1 MRDLPVR
8 GSGHAV
14 GWGQPG
20 DRHYWSE
27 RPAYELHHARCR
39 RPCLR
44 RDGREGA
51 LSGNGLGPLPGHP
64 GGQHRLRHR
73 TPTLGGPGY
82 GHGQRNRRR
91 ERPEP
96 PLRGALRGKNGGQVA
111 FIPFQPGTGTNDQR
125 KEGFTTG
132 LPDHPELELVAEQS
146 SQSDYVLGLQVTEN
160 ILAAN
165 AGLDAIFAANEP
177 GVLGAVEALRRPGY
191 DGEIVVVGWDG
202 SPAEVDALREGVIN
216 ALVVQNPFQM
226 GYQGVDAVIR
236 KIRYGEDTGSQDT
249 GVTLVTGENVDDP
262 EAQAVLNPS
271 CDNPPT

>member
-1 MRDLPVR
+1 MATDNVTAAENVPNLL
-8 GSGHAV
+8 
-14 GWGQPG
+14 
-20 DRHYWSE
+20 SE
-27 RPAYELHHARCR
+27 ELS
-39 RPCLR
+39 
-44 RDGREGA
+44 EK
-51 LSGNGLGPLPGHP
+51 
-64 GGQHRLRHR
+64 
-73 TPTLGGPGY
+73 
-82 GHGQRNRRR
+82 
-91 ERPEP
+91 
-96 PLRGALRGKNGGQVA
+96 GKNGGQVA

-160 ILAAN
+160 ILTAN

-262 EAQAVLNPS
+262 EVQAVLNPS